1 MPNTSNTGNTH
12 EQEQESLFAAV
23 DALLE
28 EAAQDPLPH
37 PDERKR
43 LREAAGLSQDQ
54 IAKALAV
61 RRETVTS
68 WETGR
73 TSPRP
78 PKRAAYARLLEG
90 LTALHPVNG
99 VNAVNAAPI
108 PATAPEAHAPQP
120 KTEPQHGEG
129 TPRQPTPHPTAE
141 AHTAHPVAPVNG
153 VNATPPLAAATAA
166 TTLNAIAAPTAPRA
180 NTPEPEPNP
189 QLPEGTRTDSAVN
202 PPEPGAKPQRQA
214 DTGTAT
220 PQPPTHTT
228 APRQHPAPATTPP
241 PPQPTTTPTTPQ
253 PGPATPQAE
262 TGTPQTGP
270 HTPQA
275 GPRTPQTEP
284 HTSQAGPRTPLEG
297 TGTPQTEPHTFQ
309 AGPRTPLE
317 GTGTPQTEP
326 HTSQAGPRTPL
337 EGTGTPLEGTG
348 TPQAGTGTSQ
358 AGPRTPQTGP
368 HTPLQ
373 GNGPLAVLTGTGQ
386 AHTTA
391 GLILDHPTT
400 GGLPALLTWA
410 LTEANLRSPRLHR
423 NGKDGDPLLV
433 LTAPAVESLGLPL
446 TLEDRRA
453 LRLPDNHPTLKQ
465 LAKNKWQLTR
475 RGFGPWPRIY
485 RPATPTTGRQ
495 CVQLAILPWGALD
508 PRAWGEDTA
517 TLPAPELAELL
528 TTYAARVLTPRGS
541 TAVTGLELMTALRPP
556 TRAARDEATNTWVS
570 APVPGSLTRPVDPAP
585 PEAPDE
591 HPVVA
596 SLYPRSHQ
604 RTPDQVLDEEAYDWI
619 RDPQLLTDAECARTH
634 AVGIDVNMAFAAAAN
649 RLVVGLG
656 PATHTTSPRFDPKLP
671 GCWLAD
677 LSSLDVELDPRLP
690 NPFTPHGKPPTGP
703 AWYAT
708 PTLAYAQELGHDV
721 RPTEAWIRPDNG
733 PYLDAWYT
741 RLRDAY
747 MATMADLG
755 VTPSLTEPEF
765 LKAMSTHKQDPEA
778 ATGTRTQ
785 ISASVLSAIKSTV
798 KGGIGKLR
806 ERPQGAAYRPGEPWP
821 ALERPT
827 WRPDIRAAVIS
838 TARVNMHRKMLKL
851 ARTADLHPIAV
862 LSDCA
867 VYLSD
872 GPSPLDFLP
881 HTPDGKPLP
890 GGFRLGVNPGMVKHE
905 GTQPLLWAVQMLD
918 EGLNPARHI
927 KGHDA
932 AAHGE

>member
-1 MPNTSNTGNTH
+1 MPN
-12 EQEQESLFAAV
+12 EQESLFAAV

-28 EAAQDPLPH
+28 EAAAKDALPH

-54 IAKALAV
+54 IAKALSV

-68 WETGR
+68 WEIGR
-73 TSPRP
+73 TAPRP

-90 LTALHPVNG
+90 LATLHP
-99 VNAVNAAPI
+99 VNAVNAVNAPAH
-108 PATAPEAHAPQP
+108 PTPEAKP
-120 KTEPQHGEG
+120 TEPTEPAEPAPPAPVS
-129 TPRQPTPHPTAE
+129 TVDTTPHPAAE
-141 AHTAHPVAPVNG
+141 AEPNELAPPAPING
-153 VNATPPLAAATAA
+153 VNA
-166 TTLNAIAAPTAPRA
+166 
-180 NTPEPEPNP
+180 
-189 QLPEGTRTDSAVN
+189 
-202 PPEPGAKPQRQA
+202 
-214 DTGTAT
+214 AT
-220 PQPPTHTT
+220 PQPPKAEPTPT
-228 APRQHPAPATTPP
+228 APVDARSTAHPH
-241 PPQPTTTPTTPQ
+241 
-253 PGPATPQAE
+253 PGPAAE
-262 TGTPQTGP
+262 PRFRQGAGMGAAPPPHETRKPGP
-270 HTPQA
+270 TRRPAQPHP
-275 GPRTPQTEP
+275 PRPE
-284 HTSQAGPRTPLEG
+284 
-297 TGTPQTEPHTFQ
+297 
-309 AGPRTPLE
+309 
-317 GTGTPQTEP
+317 
-326 HTSQAGPRTPL
+326 
-337 EGTGTPLEGTG
+337 
-348 TPQAGTGTSQ
+348 
-358 AGPRTPQTGP
+358 
-368 HTPLQ
+368 
-373 GNGPLAVLTGTGQ
+373 GNGPLAVLDGTGH
-386 AHTTA
+386 AYAAA
-391 GLILDHPTT
+391 GLVLDHPTT
-400 GGLPALLTWA
+400 NLPALITWA
-410 LTEANLRSPRLHR
+410 LTEADLRSPRLHR
-423 NGKDGDPLLV
+423 NGRDGDPLLV
-433 LTAPAVESLGLPL
+433 LTAPAVEQLGLPP

-465 LAKNKWQLTR
+465 LAKSKWQLTR

-556 TRAARDEATNTWVS
+556 TRAARDEATNTWMS
-570 APVPGSLTRPVDPAP
+570 APVPGSLTRAVDPAP

-591 HPVVA
+591 HPVIA
-596 SLYPRSHQ
+596 ALYPRSHQ

-619 RDPQLLTDAECARTH
+619 RDPELLTDAECTRTH

-649 RLVVGLG
+649 RLPVGLG
-656 PATHTTSPRFDPKLP
+656 PATHVTAPRFDPKTP

-677 LSSLDVELDPRLP
+677 LSTLSLDPRLP
-690 NPFTPHGKPPTGP
+690 SPFTPHGKPPTGP

-708 PTLAYAQELGHDV
+708 PTLAYAQELGHAV
-721 RPTEAWIRPDNG
+721 HPTEAWIREDHG

-755 VTPSLTEPEF
+755 VTPSLSEPDF
-765 LKAMSTHKQDPEA
+765 LTAMSTHKEGNPPTA
-778 ATGTRTQ
+778 A
-785 ISASVLSAIKSTV
+785 ILSAIKSTV

-827 WRPDIRAAVIS
+827 WRPDIRAAVIA
-838 TARVNMHRKMLKL
+838 TARVNMHRKMQKL
-851 ARTADLHPIAV
+851 ATAAGLHPIAV

-890 GGFRLGVNPGMVKHE
+890 GGFRLGVSPGMVKHE

-918 EGLNPARHI
+918 EHLNPARHI

-932 AAHGE
+932 AADGE